1 MLKHY
6 GDMRAQIVTP
16 LFHEDSLAAVLSI
29 HSLGQLRSWTPEET
43 ALARSADRLLGLMV
57 GATLA

>member
-6 GDMRAQIVTP
+6 GDMRSQIVTP
-16 LFHEDSLAAVLSI
+16 LFLEDSLAAVLSI
-29 HSLGQLRSWTPEET
+29 HSLQELRTWTSEEI
-43 ALARSADRLLGLMV
+43 AMARSAARLIGLLT